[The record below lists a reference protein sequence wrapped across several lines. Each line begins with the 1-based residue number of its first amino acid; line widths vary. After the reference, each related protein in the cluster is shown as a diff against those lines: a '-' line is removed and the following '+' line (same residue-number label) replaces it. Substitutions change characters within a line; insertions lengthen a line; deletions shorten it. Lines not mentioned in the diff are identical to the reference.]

1 MDKETQF
8 DTRWL
13 NDTERM
19 ALAEWSHRN
28 DYLSDDFDIHNKEAM
43 QELADL
49 LQEKGESPKNIL
61 NGYWDNRANG
71 INPVAKYKF

>member
-1 MDKETQF
+1 MDKATQF

-28 DYLSDDFDIHNKEAM
+28 DYLSDDFDIHDKEAL
-43 QELADL
+43 QELANL
-49 LQEKGESPKNIL
+49 LQEKGESPKDIL
-61 NGYWDNRANG
+61 NEYWDNRANG

>member
-28 DYLSDDFDIHNKEAM
+28 DYLSDDFDIHDKEAL

-49 LQEKGESPKNIL
+49 LQEK
-61 NGYWDNRANG
+61 R
-71 INPVAKYKF
+71 